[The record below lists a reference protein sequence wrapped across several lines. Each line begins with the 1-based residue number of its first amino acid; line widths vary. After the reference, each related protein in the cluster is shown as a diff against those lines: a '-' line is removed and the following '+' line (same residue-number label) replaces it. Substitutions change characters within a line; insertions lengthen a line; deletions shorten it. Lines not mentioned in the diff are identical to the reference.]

1 MASRDQHLPAVRRRS
16 HWRTCT
22 SSLV

>member
-1 MASRDQHLPAVRRRS
+1 MVRRPS

-22 SSLV
+22 SSSV

>member
-1 MASRDQHLPAVRRRS
+1 MVRRPS

>member
-1 MASRDQHLPAVRRRS
+1 MAVRRRS